1 MNERK
6 SCKSSQRP
14 EGDHG
19 GVKRVTEA
27 TNGFQET
34 SVWSDREGRKKRRRR
49 VGAPPQSQRRR
60 GNGYRAE
67 NTLEGGITST
77 LYCSRMQMQSRATG
91 KSNQGQGKVRLGGE
105 LAGWAV
111 PRARGVP
118 LHLLHSTSARRIR
131 SSTGTHKRAGTMG
144 TMGTMRQMG
153 TLGS

>member
-14 EGDHG
+14 EGGHG

-67 NTLEGGITST
+67 NTWKEASPAPYTALACKCKAKQPARVAKGRGRCDWAGARRVGSATS
-77 LYCSRMQMQSRATG
+77 Q
-91 KSNQGQGKVRLGGE
+91 
-105 LAGWAV
+105 
-111 PRARGVP
+111 GVP

-153 TLGS
+153 PLGR